1 MTRSTSKGIC
11 SYCGNSYAKSAISRH
26 LKSCQAR
33 KKDNDTP
40 AERSSGVGDART
52 IFHLKVE
59 AQRRPAYWIHIEI
72 PAKATLK
79 NLDRFLRDIWL
90 ECCGHLSS
98 FDIMGK
104 TFFSEVM
111 EKGDRSLNFPLGKVI
126 APGMAFEYIYDFGTS
141 TELLLTVV
149 SAREGNMEV
158 NEPKIMARNDPPE
171 ILCEICG
178 KPATFVCSQCVYE
191 GSGWLCEQCGKKHEC
206 GEDMFLPVVNS
217 PRVGMCGY
225 TGVYCD

>member
-1 MTRSTSKGIC
+1 MPT
-11 SYCGNSYAKSAISRH
+11 
-26 LKSCQAR
+26 
-33 KKDNDTP
+33 
-40 AERSSGVGDART
+40 
-52 IFHLKVE
+52 
-59 AQRRPAYWIHIEI
+59 YWIHIEI

-111 EKGDRSLNFPLGKVI
+111 EKGDRSLNFQLGKVI

-149 SAREGNMEV
+149 SAREGNMKG
-158 NEPKIMARNDPPE
+158 NKPKVMARNEPPE

-178 KPATFVCSQCVYE
+178 KPATLVCSQCVYE

-217 PRVGMCGY
+217 PRVGICGY
-225 TGVYCD
+225 TGGYYD